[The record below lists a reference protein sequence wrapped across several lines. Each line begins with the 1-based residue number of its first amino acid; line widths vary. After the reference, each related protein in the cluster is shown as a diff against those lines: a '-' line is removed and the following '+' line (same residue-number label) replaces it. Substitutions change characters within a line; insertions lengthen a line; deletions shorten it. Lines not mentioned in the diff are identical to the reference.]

1 MKKLLNV
8 LLIIFSV
15 IASILSLVFI
25 VLEARLLFSLDWT
38 IYDNAFNG
46 MIRYLLR
53 LLLSIF
59 VLLVCLAN
67 IINLKIK
74 KTSLEILLLFS
85 IIAIFISS
93 IIISI
98 FASNYVGLVC
108 VLLSFIILS
117 IKTTKL
123 FIK

>member
-85 IIAIFISS
+85 IVSIFISS